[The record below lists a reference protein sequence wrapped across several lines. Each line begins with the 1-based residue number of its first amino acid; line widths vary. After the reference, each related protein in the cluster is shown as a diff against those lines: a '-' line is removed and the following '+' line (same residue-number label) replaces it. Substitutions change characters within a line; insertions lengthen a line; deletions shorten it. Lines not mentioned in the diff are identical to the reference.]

1 MELGGE
7 RNRKQRIPVNSIT
20 SKLVLKSI
28 YASGSTG
35 PFFADHYLNR
45 LNSSFAKKNWLPVKI
60 TCYSCIIWNMICK
73 KKKLLENRNGIFCQK
88 FCNLLEIFEITEQ
101 ELLLDSLLSAWTFVY
116 WNMEVLL
123 ELLIIEIIFLQ
134 SKFTHSYCTN
144 VEIFS
149 VPLNSYVYFS
159 KVYSGQVPGA
169 MVLTACLLSRRC
181 SLATTAF
188 LLRCQLWP
196 RQLFL
201 FKTKLII
208 CGSVAVSKSQK
219 ILAMPRREGGGS
231 DPANFFCGFYSL
243 KICENT
249 GISRKMPGKGRPQ
262 SLWWSHFQMVGGKVL
277 HFLVK

>member
-1 MELGGE
+1 MQLSDNHSDLPDDMFHDTVNIIFINRHLHHLSSSKIIIIIGGE

-101 ELLLDSLLSAWTFVY
+101 ELLLDCLLSAWTFVY

-134 SKFTHSYCTN
+134 SKFTQSYWTN
-144 VEIFS
+144 VEKIKFSIFCFAQLLG
-149 VPLNSYVYFS
+149 VFFIFWTGCFGDFFWKLNWCKGSHYIKNQFYEEKNQWIYFMIS
-159 KVYSGQVPGA
+159 
-169 MVLTACLLSRRC
+169 
-181 SLATTAF
+181 
-188 LLRCQLWP
+188 
-196 RQLFL
+196 
-201 FKTKLII
+201 
-208 CGSVAVSKSQK
+208 
-219 ILAMPRREGGGS
+219 
-231 DPANFFCGFYSL
+231 
-243 KICENT
+243 T
-249 GISRKMPGKGRPQ
+249 GI
-262 SLWWSHFQMVGGKVL
+262 F
-277 HFLVK
+277 